1 MLSNTNS
8 FQLLNE
14 LHPGLD
20 FSFFSGGENNYDC
33 KVNIYIDSMCLLL
46 TYNCCTINFTL
57 LHLLHSV
64 VCFVF
69 KVTVEELTF
78 ASKGR
83 KNKKEAK
90 KGVAMEALS
99 TLYNVVYPPGSQFAS

>member
-1 MLSNTNS
+1 M
-8 FQLLNE
+8 NE

-33 KVNIYIDSMCLLL
+33 KVNVDDLFRTSQRLKALVILS
-46 TYNCCTINFTL
+46 NFQ
-57 LHLLHSV
+57 
-64 VCFVF
+64 
-69 KVTVEELTF
+69 VTVEELTF

>member
-1 MLSNTNS
+1 M

-33 KVNIYIDSMCLLL
+33 KVNPLL
-46 TYNCCTINFTL
+46 YESL
-57 LHLLHSV
+57 LKSKHHISLPHNHYLLFWTQRCEQSV
-64 VCFVF
+64 LQ
-69 KVTVEELTF
+69 VTVEELTF

>member
-1 MLSNTNS
+1 MGRRPKKDGPKVAGRMPANPTSRHPV
-8 FQLLNE
+8 QLLNE

-33 KVNIYIDSMCLLL
+33 
-46 TYNCCTINFTL
+46 
-57 LHLLHSV
+57 
-64 VCFVF
+64 

>member
-1 MLSNTNS
+1 M
-8 FQLLNE
+8 NE

-33 KVNIYIDSMCLLL
+33 KVIVDDFIYALNISKQTTLV
-46 TYNCCTINFTL
+46 TFSNFQ
-57 LHLLHSV
+57 
-64 VCFVF
+64 
-69 KVTVEELTF
+69 VTVEELTF

>member
-1 MLSNTNS
+1 MDDFIYASRHLKALVTFSN
-8 FQLLNE
+8 FQ
-14 LHPGLD
+14 
-20 FSFFSGGENNYDC
+20 
-33 KVNIYIDSMCLLL
+33 
-46 TYNCCTINFTL
+46 
-57 LHLLHSV
+57 
-64 VCFVF
+64 
-69 KVTVEELTF
+69 VTVEELTF

>member
-1 MLSNTNS
+1 M
-8 FQLLNE
+8 NE

-33 KVNIYIDSMCLLL
+33 KVNVDDCDASKQTAIVSFS
-46 TYNCCTINFTL
+46 NFQ
-57 LHLLHSV
+57 
-64 VCFVF
+64 
-69 KVTVEELTF
+69 VTVEELTF

>member
-1 MLSNTNS
+1 MLLQTAP
-8 FQLLNE
+8 Q
-14 LHPGLD
+14 D

-33 KVNIYIDSMCLLL
+33 KVNVDDLFRTLQRLKALVTFS
-46 TYNCCTINFTL
+46 NFQ
-57 LHLLHSV
+57 
-64 VCFVF
+64 
-69 KVTVEELTF
+69 VTVEELTF